1 MWLVW
6 VIGRI
11 FSPEAPCQLMQA
23 EQHCHVFLNCEPDIW
38 MVMVVEKA
46 KEVEEE
52 VRAAAL
58 EAVLKEAHELFVMF
72 YGSIR
77 ALLHKHPA
85 GDVARSCLHAFMPDY
100 FADFLTGKKLQLP
113 SIGDG
118 LTERGTMQPVSLE
131 RDTVL
136 HAQVCNSESNN
147 FLSPIHLSVFHL
159 FQHGQIVH
167 AYLEICKKRA
177 WVTLYA
183 MTLYSGLPVYLFS
196 MKNGFSGKLFTKLL
210 PVPVLNVLRYS
221 SRMRLVP
228 VSVIVLLKK
237 KSYSSNFLLNHARD
251 LFKKESFIF
260 GFSSFTISK

>member
-1 MWLVW
+1 MGSNGSKPLLFIMKLMILYFVGGTQKGKIEPILAVAFPLFARTFIWLHVS
-6 VIGRI
+6 VEFLSAITLIYNYI
-11 FSPEAPCQLMQA
+11 FLYCDN
-23 EQHCHVFLNCEPDIW
+23 FLDI
-38 MVMVVEKA
+38 
-46 KEVEEE
+46 
-52 VRAAAL
+52 
-58 EAVLKEAHELFVMF
+58 F
-72 YGSIR
+72 I
-77 ALLHKHPA
+77 
-85 GDVARSCLHAFMPDY
+85 CT
-100 FADFLTGKKLQLP
+100 DFLTGKKLQLP

-183 MTLYSGLPVYLFS
+183 MTLYSALPVYLFS

>member
-1 MWLVW
+1 MILYFVGDTQKGKIEPILAVAVPLFARTFIWLHVS
-6 VIGRI
+6 VEFLSAITLICNYI
-11 FSPEAPCQLMQA
+11 FLYCDN
-23 EQHCHVFLNCEPDIW
+23 FLDIFIC
-38 MVMVVEKA
+38 A
-46 KEVEEE
+46 
-52 VRAAAL
+52 
-58 EAVLKEAHELFVMF
+58 
-72 YGSIR
+72 
-77 ALLHKHPA
+77 
-85 GDVARSCLHAFMPDY
+85 DY
-100 FADFLTGKKLQLP
+100 LTGKKLQLP

-228 VSVIVLLKK
+228 VSVILLLKK